1 MKHDSKIEVFFKLE
15 TLKLKE
21 EIEDLYIYQDYNTK
35 KFSIFYNDELKFPVN
50 LEKTF
55 WKKYGKIKNYFD
67 IIEDIKVEFS
77 NKEKLVKLTYI
88 KKEGK

>member
-1 MKHDSKIEVFFKLE
+1 MEHDSEIEVFFKLE

-21 EIEDLYIYQDYNTK
+21 EIEDLYIYQDYNTRT
-35 KFSIFYNDELKFPVN
+35 FDIIYNDELKFPIN
-50 LEKTF
+50 LEKAF
-55 WKKYGKIKNYFD
+55 WKKYGKVKNYFD
-67 IIEDIKVEFS
+67 IIEDIKAEFN

>member
-1 MKHDSKIEVFFKLE
+1 MEHDSEIEVFFKLE

-21 EIEDLYIYQDYNTK
+21 EIEDLYIYQDYNTRT
-35 KFSIFYNDELKFPVN
+35 FDIRYNDELKFPIN
-50 LEKTF
+50 LEKAF
-55 WKKYGKIKNYFD
+55 WKKYGKVKNYFD
-67 IIEDIKVEFS
+67 IIEDIKAEFN